1 MAHGAVSEETVME
14 MASMV
19 RKKFDADYGL
29 ATSGIAGPGG
39 GSPEKPV
46 GTVWIA
52 IANREGVKTKKLQL
66 AHDRLLNIQYSAL
79 TVLNLL
85 RKVIKNEND

>member
-1 MAHGAVSEETVME
+1 MLITDWQRV
-14 MASMV
+14 
-19 RKKFDADYGL
+19 GL
-29 ATSGIAGPGG
+29 LAPVG

-66 AHDRLLNIQYSAL
+66 AHDRLLNIQYSVL